1 MAMTNSTKKT
11 TTRKPRAAKPKAT
24 TKKPTVKKAAPSS
37 IELPT
42 NPFVF
47 EILELASSQRS
58 AAKKVEVLK
67 KYEHNSVKSVLI
79 WNFDDSVISMIPEGE
94 VPYGDPNEQS
104 AFDGSLSENIANEMR
119 GGQSATG
126 QDLDGR
132 NKTSLRKEWTT
143 LYNFVKGGNDTLTK
157 TRREMMFINLLRG
170 LHPREAEILCLVKD
184 KLLATK
190 YKLTK
195 ANVSEAY
202 PDIDWGG
209 RS

>member
-11 TTRKPRAAKPKAT
+11 TTRKPRATKPKA
-24 TKKPTVKKAAPSS
+24 KAPAKRAPAKPV
-37 IELPT
+37 ELPV

-47 EILELASSQRS
+47 EILELASAQRS
-58 AAKKVEVLK
+58 SAKKVEVLK
-67 KYEHNSVKSVLI
+67 KYEDNSVKAVLI
-79 WNFDDSVISMIPEGE
+79 WNFDDSVISMVPEGE

-104 AFDGSLSENIANEMR
+104 AFEGSLSENIRNEMK

-143 LYNFVKGGNDTLTK
+143 LYNFVRGGNDSLTK

-170 LHPREAEILCLVKD
+170 LHPKEAEILCLVKD
-184 KLLATK
+184 KLLETK

-195 ANVSEAY
+195 AHVEEAY